1 MDIEQAKNTVKE
13 FSAQAEELIKDP
25 SKIEDLLQKL
35 EAKLKEVPTVGTSL
49 AKVPLVISLVRSYI
63 TKEYTEI
70 SPKVIA
76 SLTGSF
82 IYLVKGKDLIPDKT
96 PLLGYADDIA
106 VFAGALMMCE
116 PELNAYSEWRDRKD
130 PDPEEAAE

>member
-1 MDIEQAKNTVKE
+1 MDLDKAKEALNGFT
-13 FSAQAEELIKDP
+13 AQAEEIIKNP
-25 SKIEDLLQKL
+25 QKLEELLQQL
-35 EAKLKEVPTVGTSL
+35 EAKLKDVPKAGDALSRI
-49 AKVPLVISLVRSYI
+49 PLMISMVRSYI